1 MEMLL
6 MSLAYFHPSNSIH
19 MAAPHSAAAW
29 FHTWLQTLIL
39 VYTAVYTAVK
49 ELRVYLLQ
57 VYKKKTKAP
66 KNWKYS
72 ILKF

>member
-19 MAAPHSAAAW
+19 MATPHSAAAW

-39 VYTAVYTAVK
+39 VYTAVYTAAK
-49 ELRVYLLQ
+49 ELRVELLQ
-57 VYKKKTKAP
+57 VYNKKK
-66 KNWKYS
+66 KN
-72 ILKF
+72 LKVFYIEVLN